1 MSILFE
7 NEDDEIIL
15 FIKGAD
21 KVILEKIVCTNKEEE

>member
-7 NEDDEIIL
+7 NEDEEIIL

-21 KVILEKIVCTNKEEE
+21 KLILEKIVCVNQEEE